1 MEQMHTRKR
10 SQARM
15 LALQALCTLEAVGD
29 SFRSELPR
37 FLADDENRS
46 DLGFA
51 DAPDEEMLRFARV
64 LADGAWTDRKA
75 LDARLEKS
83 AAHWSL
89 ARMTPVD
96 RNLLRLGLYE
106 LINMPD
112 TPAAVV
118 VNEAIELAKLFS
130 DTESPAFVNGILDA
144 VRRELAANQASTTI
158 LPK

>member
-1 MEQMHTRKR
+1 MLTRKR

-29 SFRSELPR
+29 NFRTELPR
-37 FLADDENRS
+37 FLADEENLA
-46 DLGFA
+46 DLSLRET
-51 DAPDEEMLRFARV
+51 PDPETLQFARR
-64 LADGAWTDRKA
+64 LAEGAWTDRTA
-75 LDARLEKS
+75 LDAHLEKS

-106 LINMPD
+106 LINLPE

-118 VNEAIELAKLFS
+118 VNEAIELARLFS
-130 DTESPAFVNGILDA
+130 DAESPAFVNGILDA
-144 VRRELAANQASTTI
+144 ARREVVADQTSTTI
-158 LPK
+158 FPK

>member
-1 MEQMHTRKR
+1 MQTRKR

-15 LALQALCTLEAVGD
+15 LALQALCTLEAVGEN
-29 SFRSELPR
+29 FRTELPR
-37 FLADDENRS
+37 FLADEENLV
-46 DLGFA
+46 DLGIPEM
-51 DAPDEEMLRFARV
+51 PDSDMLQFARR

-75 LDARLEKS
+75 LDERLEKS

-96 RNLLRLGLYE
+96 RNVLRLGLFE
-106 LINMPD
+106 LLTMPE

-130 DTESPAFVNGILDA
+130 DTESPGFVNGILDA
-144 VRRELAANQASTTI
+144 VRRELGADQTSTTI

>member
-1 MEQMHTRKR
+1 M
-10 SQARM
+10 
-15 LALQALCTLEAVGD
+15 
-29 SFRSELPR
+29 
-37 FLADDENRS
+37 
-46 DLGFA
+46 
-51 DAPDEEMLRFARV
+51 
-64 LADGAWTDRKA
+64 
-75 LDARLEKS
+75 
-83 AAHWSL
+83 
-89 ARMTPVD
+89 D

>member
-1 MEQMHTRKR
+1 
-10 SQARM
+10 M

-29 SFRSELPR
+29 KFRTELPR
-37 FLADDENRS
+37 FLADEENLA
-46 DLGFA
+46 DLGIA
-51 DAPDEEMLRFARV
+51 AMPDQDMLQFARI

-75 LDARLEKS
+75 LDALLEKS

-89 ARMTPVD
+89 SRMTPVD

-106 LINMPD
+106 LIHLPE

-144 VRRELAANQASTTI
+144 VRREMEANQTSTTI